1 MRKITFRSVTPST
14 VSSGGAAR
22 ITQSSRA
29 NCAACNGGQG
39 DSEAL
44 TVVRIKA
51 WGARSS
57 TSTLGLVFA
66 GLYNQRF
73 DVEVRRPR
81 KRPHG
86 RRKAG
91 GFLVA
96 KGYFGNKR
104 KYLES
109 KYKFKL

>member
-1 MRKITFRSVTPST
+1 M
-14 VSSGGAAR
+14 SGGRAAR

-29 NCAACNGGQG
+29 NCAACNGGRG
-39 DSEAL
+39 DSEAP
-44 TVVRIKA
+44 TAVRIKA
-51 WGARSS
+51 WGARSN

-66 GLYNQRF
+66 GLYNQRS

-86 RRKAG
+86 RRKVPTG

-96 KGYFGNKR
+96 NGHFGNKR
-104 KYLES
+104 KYLKS